1 MVDDQVLEAFE
12 DCLTRLQA
20 GASLEQ
26 VLALYPAWEGEL
38 RLMLL
43 AVQMA
48 RQTGAGVRVPRAA
61 IARSRA
67 KFLRKANQLA
77 AARARPAYRPLALRF
92 ALAFLVVV
100 LVLAAGMA
108 TSVAVSAH
116 ALPGD
121 VLYPVKIAAEQTRLL
136 LASSPASRLELEQ
149 TFDKERVAE
158 VDTLIHLAS
167 SRDVQFAGGLK
178 AMQGE
183 NWLVGNIRVR
193 VTESTRILSSIKP
206 GYYVDV
212 EGRLQPDGVVMAYQV
227 APRAI
232 QLSGVL
238 TMLTAN
244 QWQVGTMSVQVG
256 ADTVVQGEPF
266 SGGQVVVQ
274 AILLDSGKLQ
284 AVSVVVKGAP
294 NAPFQINPSPQPLN
308 TSSPQPGATAEPTDT
323 RQPSETEIEKQKPP
337 ATREP
342 TEVES
347 PENTPKPTQGED
359 HHNTPEPT
367 EGEDHHDTPQ
377 PTESEDHHETP
388 QPTEDDHQ
396 EDQKTPK
403 PTKTPS
409 TPQPTVQEDDY
420 HGSPTPTLSAP
431 VPSPTPTQ
439 EEHDD

>member
-1 MVDDQVLEAFE
+1 MVDEQILEAFE

-20 GASLEQ
+20 GASLQQ

-38 RLMLL
+38 RPMLL
-43 AVQMA
+43 AAQMA
-48 RQTGAGVRVPRAA
+48 RQTGAGLRVPRAA
-61 IARSRA
+61 MARSRA
-67 KFLRKANQLA
+67 KFLQKANQLA
-77 AARARPAYRPLALRF
+77 AGRSRRAPRPLALRF
-92 ALAFLVVV
+92 ALASLVVV

-136 LASSPASRLELEQ
+136 LARSPASRLELEE

-183 NWLVGNIRVR
+183 NWLVGNIPVR
-193 VTESTRILSSIKP
+193 VTESTRILSTIKP

-212 EGRLQPDGVVMAYQV
+212 EGRLQPDGIVIAYQV
-227 APRAI
+227 APRAM
-232 QLSGVL
+232 QLSGQL

-244 QWQVGTMSVQVG
+244 QWQVEAMSVQIG

-274 AILLDSGKLQ
+274 AILLDGGKLQ

-294 NAPFQINPSPQPLN
+294 SAPFKINPSPQPSN
-308 TSSPQPGATAEPTDT
+308 THSAQPSDTAEPTDT
-323 RQPSETEIEKQKPP
+323 RQPSETEIEKPQ

-342 TEVES
+342 TKVES

-359 HHNTPEPT
+359 HPDTPE
-367 EGEDHHDTPQ
+367 

-388 QPTEDDHQ
+388 QPTEDDHH

-409 TPQPTVQEDDY
+409 TPQPTEQEDDH

-431 VPSPTPTQ
+431 AGSPTPTPDQ
-439 EEHDD
+439 HDD